1 MDTLNELIKKIN
13 AEIEGS
19 EERIAALQAQI
30 ESLSNELKKE
40 RGVADILKRALAN
53 IATLEEE
60 IKETSKEKEIKETKE
75 EEFVEEKQPIQEE
88 KDSKLKFN
96 TVQKAKARLCQL
108 GVAVK
113 SKIPTATD
121 IKEKLASAAIS
132 AGYVLGTTRDN
143 IENFTSEL
151 IERFTEQREKYGQK
165 IMESKKAKEAKRT
178 VEEAQYESD
187 NILNFNPRQP
197 EATKS
202 SKLRIVSKKVIDTL
216 KLTNIDLKIEK
227 AFLEAGISVKNY
239 VEKTTDIIN
248 NKVEKIRSIPSNAI
262 EKYQQWKQGRMDKRA
277 ELQNQINSLKG
288 IKAQVLNAQDPTMA
302 EQLQLD
308 EQPAKTM

>member
-1 MDTLNELIKKIN
+1 MNIRDTLNEEIEKIN
-13 AEIEGS
+13 AEKEES
-19 EERIAALQAQI
+19 EERIAELQAQI
-30 ESLSNELKKE
+30 ESLSKELEKK
-40 RGVADILKRALAN
+40 RRMTDILKQALAN
-53 IATLEEE
+53 IDALEEE
-60 IKETSKEKEIKETKE
+60 IKETSKEEEI
-75 EEFVEEKQPIQEE
+75 VEEKQPIQEE

-113 SKIPTATD
+113 SKIPTAAD

-132 AGYVLGTTRDN
+132 ADYRLETTRDN

-151 IERFTEQREKYGQK
+151 IERFTEKREKYEQK
-165 IMESKKAKEAKRT
+165 ITESKKAKEAKRT

-202 SKLRIVSKKVIDTL
+202 SKLGIVSKKVIDTL

-227 AFLEAGISVKNY
+227 TFLEAGISVKNY

-262 EKYQQWKQGRMDKRA
+262 EKYQQWKQGRIDKRA

-288 IKAQVLNAQDPTMA
+288 MKAQVLNAQDPIA
-302 EQLQLD
+302 EQLV

>member
-1 MDTLNELIKKIN
+1 MDTLNELIKKIT

-19 EERIAALQAQI
+19 EERITKIQEQI
-30 ESLSNELKKE
+30 EKLSNELKKE
-40 RGVADILKRALAN
+40 RGAADILKQALAN
-53 IATLEEE
+53 IAALKEE
-60 IKETSKEKEIKETKE
+60 IKETSKEEKI
-75 EEFVEEKQPIQEE
+75 VEEKQPIQEE

-113 SKIPTATD
+113 SKIPTAAD

-132 AGYVLGTTRDN
+132 AGYMLETTRDN

-151 IERFTEQREKYGQK
+151 IERFTEKREKYEQK
-165 IMESKKAKEAKRT
+165 ITESKKAKEAKRA
-178 VEEAQYESD
+178 VEEAKYESD

-202 SKLRIVSKKVIDTL
+202 SKLGIVSKKVIDTL

-262 EKYQQWKQGRMDKRA
+262 EKYQQWKQGRIDKRA
-277 ELQNQINSLKG
+277 ELQNQINSLRE
-288 IKAQVLNAQDPTMA
+288 IKEHVQVLNAQDPKAVVEPT
-302 EQLQLD
+302 
-308 EQPAKTM
+308 KTM

>member
-1 MDTLNELIKKIN
+1 MNIRDTLNEEIEKIN
-13 AEIEGS
+13 AEKEES
-19 EERIAALQAQI
+19 EKRIAELQAQI
-30 ESLSNELKKE
+30 ESLSKELEKK
-40 RGVADILKRALAN
+40 RRMTDILKQALAN
-53 IATLEEE
+53 IDALEEE
-60 IKETSKEKEIKETKE
+60 IKETSKEEEI
-75 EEFVEEKQPIQEE
+75 VEEKQPIQEE

-132 AGYVLGTTRDN
+132 AGYMLETTRDN

-151 IERFTEQREKYGQK
+151 IERFTEKREKYEQK
-165 IMESKKAKEAKRT
+165 ITESKKAKETKRT

-202 SKLRIVSKKVIDTL
+202 SKLGIVSKKVIDTL

-262 EKYQQWKQGRMDKRA
+262 EKYQQWQQGRIDKRT

-288 IKAQVLNAQDPTMA
+288 MKAQVLNAQDPIA
-302 EQLQLD
+302 EQLV

>member
-1 MDTLNELIKKIN
+1 MNIRDTLNEEIEKIN
-13 AEIEGS
+13 AEKEGT
-19 EERIAALQAQI
+19 EERIAELQAQI
-30 ESLSNELKKE
+30 ESLSKELEKK
-40 RGVADILKRALAN
+40 RRMTDILKQALAN
-53 IATLEEE
+53 IEALEEE
-60 IKETSKEKEIKETKE
+60 IKETSKEEEI
-75 EEFVEEKQPIQEE
+75 VEEKQPIQEE

-96 TVQKAKARLCQL
+96 AVQKAKARLCQL

-113 SKIPTATD
+113 SKIPTAAD
-121 IKEKLASAAIS
+121 IKEKLASAAIN
-132 AGYVLGTTRDN
+132 AGYTLEATKDG

-151 IERFTEQREKYGQK
+151 IEIFTEKRKKYEQK
-165 IMESKKAKEAKRT
+165 ITESKKAKEAKRT

-197 EATKS
+197 EVTKS
-202 SKLRIVSKKVIDTL
+202 SKLGIASKKAIDMV

-239 VEKTTDIIN
+239 VEKTTDKIN

-262 EKYQQWKQGRMDKRA
+262 EKYQQWQQGRMDKRA

-288 IKAQVLNAQDPTMA
+288 MKAQVLNAQDPIA
-302 EQLQLD
+302 EQLV

>member
-1 MDTLNELIKKIN
+1 MNIRDTLNEEIEKIN
-13 AEIEGS
+13 AEKEES
-19 EERIAALQAQI
+19 EERIAELQAQI
-30 ESLSNELKKE
+30 ESLSKELEKK
-40 RGVADILKRALAN
+40 RRMTDILKQALAN
-53 IATLEEE
+53 IDALEEE
-60 IKETSKEKEIKETKE
+60 IKETSKEEEI
-75 EEFVEEKQPIQEE
+75 VEEKQPIQEE

-132 AGYVLGTTRDN
+132 AGYMLETTRDN

-151 IERFTEQREKYGQK
+151 IERFTEQREKYEQK
-165 IMESKKAKEAKRT
+165 ITESKKAKETKRT

-202 SKLRIVSKKVIDTL
+202 SKLGIVSKKVIDTL

-262 EKYQQWKQGRMDKRA
+262 EKYQQWKQGRIDKRT

-288 IKAQVLNAQDPTMA
+288 MKARVLNAQDPIA
-302 EQLQLD
+302 EQLV

>member
-1 MDTLNELIKKIN
+1 MNIRDTLNEEIEKIN

-19 EERIAALQAQI
+19 EERIAELQAQI
-30 ESLSNELKKE
+30 ESLSKELEKK
-40 RGVADILKRALAN
+40 RRMTDILRETLAN
-53 IATLEEE
+53 IEALEEE
-60 IKETSKEKEIKETKE
+60 I
-75 EEFVEEKQPIQEE
+75 VEEKQPIQEE

-113 SKIPTATD
+113 SKIPTAAD
-121 IKEKLASAAIS
+121 IKEKLASAAIN
-132 AGYVLGTTRDN
+132 AGYTLETTKDG

-151 IERFTEQREKYGQK
+151 IEIFTEKREKYEQK

-178 VEEAQYESD
+178 VEEAQYESG

-197 EATKS
+197 EVTKS
-202 SKLRIVSKKVIDTL
+202 SKLGIASKKAIDMV

-239 VEKTTDIIN
+239 VEKTTDKIN

-262 EKYQQWKQGRMDKRA
+262 EKYQQWQQGRIDKKT
-277 ELQNQINSLKG
+277 ELQNQINSLKE
-288 IKAQVLNAQDPTMA
+288 IKAQVNPQVPIP
-302 EQLQLD
+302 EQLV

>member
-1 MDTLNELIKKIN
+1 MDTLNELIKKIT

-19 EERIAALQAQI
+19 EERITKIQEQI
-30 ESLSNELKKE
+30 EKLSNEQKKE
-40 RGVADILKRALAN
+40 RGAADILKQALAN
-53 IATLEEE
+53 IAALKEE
-60 IKETSKEKEIKETKE
+60 IKETSKEEKI
-75 EEFVEEKQPIQEE
+75 VEEKQPIQEE

-113 SKIPTATD
+113 SKIPTAAD

-132 AGYVLGTTRDN
+132 AGYRLETTRDN

-151 IERFTEQREKYGQK
+151 IERFTEKREKYEQK
-165 IMESKKAKEAKRT
+165 ITESKKAKEAKEAKRT

-202 SKLRIVSKKVIDTL
+202 SKLGIVSKKVIDTL

-262 EKYQQWKQGRMDKRA
+262 EKYQQWKQGRIDKRT

-288 IKAQVLNAQDPTMA
+288 MKARVLNAQDPIA
-302 EQLQLD
+302 EQLV

>member
-1 MDTLNELIKKIN
+1 MNISDALNEEIKKTN

-19 EERIAALQAQI
+19 EERIAELQAQI
-30 ESLSNELKKE
+30 ESLRKELEKKK
-40 RGVADILKRALAN
+40 RMTDILKQALAN
-53 IATLEEE
+53 IAALEEE
-60 IKETSKEKEIKETKE
+60 IKETSKEEEI
-75 EEFVEEKQPIQEE
+75 VEEKQPIQEE

-132 AGYVLGTTRDN
+132 AGYMLETTRDN

-151 IERFTEQREKYGQK
+151 IERFTEQREKYEQK

-202 SKLRIVSKKVIDTL
+202 SKLGIVSKKVIDTL

-262 EKYQQWKQGRMDKRA
+262 EKYQQWKQGRIDKRT

-288 IKAQVLNAQDPTMA
+288 MKAKVLNAQDPIA
-302 EQLQLD
+302 EQPV
-308 EQPAKTM
+308 EQPAKAM

>member
-1 MDTLNELIKKIN
+1 MNIRDTLNEEIEKIN
-13 AEIEGS
+13 AEKEGS
-19 EERIAALQAQI
+19 EKRIAELQAQI
-30 ESLSNELKKE
+30 ESLSKELEKK
-40 RGVADILKRALAN
+40 RRMTDILKQALAN
-53 IATLEEE
+53 IDALEEE
-60 IKETSKEKEIKETKE
+60 IKETSKEEEI
-75 EEFVEEKQPIQEE
+75 VEEKQPIQEE

-132 AGYVLGTTRDN
+132 AGYMLETTRDN

-151 IERFTEQREKYGQK
+151 IERFTEKREKHEQK
-165 IMESKKAKEAKRT
+165 ITESKKAKETKRT

-202 SKLRIVSKKVIDTL
+202 SKLGIVSKKVIDTL

-262 EKYQQWKQGRMDKRA
+262 EKYQQWQQGRIDKRT

-288 IKAQVLNAQDPTMA
+288 MKARVLNAQDPIA
-302 EQLQLD
+302 EQLV

>member
-1 MDTLNELIKKIN
+1 MNIRDTLNEEIEKIN
-13 AEIEGS
+13 AEKEGS
-19 EERIAALQAQI
+19 EKRIAELQAQI
-30 ESLSNELKKE
+30 ESLSKELEKK
-40 RGVADILKRALAN
+40 RRMTDILKQALAN
-53 IATLEEE
+53 IDALEEE
-60 IKETSKEKEIKETKE
+60 IKETSKEEEI
-75 EEFVEEKQPIQEE
+75 VEEKQPIQEE
-88 KDSKLKFN
+88 KNSKLKFN
-96 TVQKAKARLCQL
+96 AVQKAKARLCQL

-132 AGYVLGTTRDN
+132 AGYMLETTRDN

-151 IERFTEQREKYGQK
+151 IERFTEKREKYEQK
-165 IMESKKAKEAKRT
+165 ITESKKAKETKRT

-197 EATKS
+197 EVTKS
-202 SKLRIVSKKVIDTL
+202 SKLGIASKKAIDMV

-239 VEKTTDIIN
+239 VEKTTDKIN
-248 NKVEKIRSIPSNAI
+248 NKVEKIRSIPSNVI
-262 EKYQQWKQGRMDKRA
+262 DKYQEWRQGRIDKRT
-277 ELQNQINSLKG
+277 ELQNQINSLKE
-288 IKAQVLNAQDPTMA
+288 IKAQVNPQAPITV
-302 EQLQLD
+302 

>member
-1 MDTLNELIKKIN
+1 MNIRDTLNEEIEKIN
-13 AEIEGS
+13 AKKEES
-19 EERIAALQAQI
+19 EERIAELQAQI
-30 ESLSNELKKE
+30 ESLSKELEKK
-40 RGVADILKRALAN
+40 RRMTDILKQALAN
-53 IATLEEE
+53 IDALEEE
-60 IKETSKEKEIKETKE
+60 IKETSKEEEI
-75 EEFVEEKQPIQEE
+75 VEEKQPIQEE

-113 SKIPTATD
+113 SKIPTAAD

-132 AGYVLGTTRDN
+132 AGYRLETTRDN

-151 IERFTEQREKYGQK
+151 IERFTEKREKYEQK
-165 IMESKKAKEAKRT
+165 ITESKKAKEAKRT

-202 SKLRIVSKKVIDTL
+202 SKLGIVSKKVIDTL

-262 EKYQQWKQGRMDKRA
+262 EKYQQWQQERIDKRT

-288 IKAQVLNAQDPTMA
+288 MKAQVLNAQDPIT
-302 EQLQLD
+302 EQLV

>member
-1 MDTLNELIKKIN
+1 MNIRDTLNEEIEKIN
-13 AEIEGS
+13 AEKEES
-19 EERIAALQAQI
+19 EERIAELQVQI
-30 ESLSNELKKE
+30 ESLSKELEKK
-40 RGVADILKRALAN
+40 RRMTDILKQALAN
-53 IATLEEE
+53 IDALEEE
-60 IKETSKEKEIKETKE
+60 IKETSKEEEI
-75 EEFVEEKQPIQEE
+75 VEEKQPIQEE

-132 AGYVLGTTRDN
+132 AGYRLETTRDN

-151 IERFTEQREKYGQK
+151 IERFTEQREKYEQK
-165 IMESKKAKEAKRT
+165 ITESKKAKEAKKT

-202 SKLRIVSKKVIDTL
+202 SKLGIVSKKVIDTL

-262 EKYQQWKQGRMDKRA
+262 EKYQQWQQGRIDKRT

-288 IKAQVLNAQDPTMA
+288 MKAQVLNAQEPIA
-302 EQLQLD
+302 EQLV

>member
-1 MDTLNELIKKIN
+1 MNIRDTLNEEIEKIN
-13 AEIEGS
+13 AEKEGS
-19 EERIAALQAQI
+19 EKKIAELQAQI
-30 ESLSNELKKE
+30 ESLSKELEKK
-40 RGVADILKRALAN
+40 RRMTDILKQALAN
-53 IATLEEE
+53 IAALEEE
-60 IKETSKEKEIKETKE
+60 IKETSKEEEI
-75 EEFVEEKQPIQEE
+75 VEEKQPIEEE

-113 SKIPTATD
+113 SKIPTAAD
-121 IKEKLASAAIS
+121 IKEKLASAAIN
-132 AGYVLGTTRDN
+132 AGYTLEATKDG

-151 IERFTEQREKYGQK
+151 IEIFTEKREKYEQK
-165 IMESKKAKEAKRT
+165 ITESKKAKEAKRT

-187 NILNFNPRQP
+187 KILNFNPRQP
-197 EATKS
+197 EVTKS
-202 SKLRIVSKKVIDTL
+202 SKLGIASKKAIDMV

-248 NKVEKIRSIPSNAI
+248 NKVEKIRSIPSNVI
-262 EKYQQWKQGRMDKRA
+262 DKYQEWRQGRMDKRT

-288 IKAQVLNAQDPTMA
+288 MKAQVLNAQDAQDPIA
-302 EQLQLD
+302 EQLV

>member
-1 MDTLNELIKKIN
+1 MNIRDTLNEEIEKIN
-13 AEIEGS
+13 AEKEES
-19 EERIAALQAQI
+19 EERIAELQAQI
-30 ESLSNELKKE
+30 ESLSKELEKK
-40 RGVADILKRALAN
+40 RRMTDILKQALAN
-53 IATLEEE
+53 IDALEEE
-60 IKETSKEKEIKETKE
+60 IKETSKEEEI
-75 EEFVEEKQPIQEE
+75 VEEKQPIQEE

-113 SKIPTATD
+113 SKIPTAAD

-132 AGYVLGTTRDN
+132 AGYRLETTRDN

-151 IERFTEQREKYGQK
+151 IERFTEKREKYEQK
-165 IMESKKAKEAKRT
+165 ITESKKAKEAKRT

-202 SKLRIVSKKVIDTL
+202 SKLGIVSKKVIDTL

-262 EKYQQWKQGRMDKRA
+262 EKYQQWQQGRIDKRT

-288 IKAQVLNAQDPTMA
+288 MKAQVLNAQDPIT
-302 EQLQLD
+302 EQLV
-308 EQPAKTM
+308 EQSAKTM

>member
-1 MDTLNELIKKIN
+1 MNIRDTLNEEIEKIN
-13 AEIEGS
+13 AEKEGS
-19 EERIAALQAQI
+19 EKRIAELQAQI
-30 ESLSNELKKE
+30 ESLSKELEKK
-40 RGVADILKRALAN
+40 RRMTDILKQALAN
-53 IATLEEE
+53 IDALEEE
-60 IKETSKEKEIKETKE
+60 IKETSKEEEI
-75 EEFVEEKQPIQEE
+75 VEEKQPIQEE

-132 AGYVLGTTRDN
+132 AGYMLETTRDN

-151 IERFTEQREKYGQK
+151 IERFTEKREKYEQK
-165 IMESKKAKEAKRT
+165 ITESKKAKEAKRT

-202 SKLRIVSKKVIDTL
+202 SKLGIVSKKVIDTL

-262 EKYQQWKQGRMDKRA
+262 EKYQQWQQGRIDKRT

-288 IKAQVLNAQDPTMA
+288 MKAQVLNTQDPIA
-302 EQLQLD
+302 EQLV

>member
-1 MDTLNELIKKIN
+1 MNIRDTLNEEIEKIN

-19 EERIAALQAQI
+19 EEKIAELQAQI
-30 ESLSNELKKE
+30 ESLSKELEKK
-40 RGVADILKRALAN
+40 RRMTDILRETLAN
-53 IATLEEE
+53 IDALEEE
-60 IKETSKEKEIKETKE
+60 I
-75 EEFVEEKQPIQEE
+75 VEEKQPIQEE
-88 KDSKLKFN
+88 KNSKLKFN
-96 TVQKAKARLCQL
+96 AVQKAKARLCQL

-113 SKIPTATD
+113 SKIPTAAD
-121 IKEKLASAAIS
+121 IKEKLASAAIN
-132 AGYVLGTTRDN
+132 AGYTLETTKDG

-151 IERFTEQREKYGQK
+151 IEIFTEKREKYEQK

-197 EATKS
+197 EVTKS
-202 SKLRIVSKKVIDTL
+202 SKLGIASKKAIDMV

-239 VEKTTDIIN
+239 VEKTTDKIN
-248 NKVEKIRSIPSNAI
+248 NKVEKIRSIPSNVI
-262 EKYQQWKQGRMDKRA
+262 DKYQEWRQGRIDKRA

-288 IKAQVLNAQDPTMA
+288 MKAQVLNAQDSITV
-302 EQLQLD
+302 

>member
-1 MDTLNELIKKIN
+1 MNIRDTLNEEIEKIN
-13 AEIEGS
+13 AEKEGS
-19 EERIAALQAQI
+19 EKRIAELQAQI
-30 ESLSNELKKE
+30 ESLSKELEKK
-40 RGVADILKRALAN
+40 RRMTDILKQTLAN
-53 IATLEEE
+53 IDALEEE
-60 IKETSKEKEIKETKE
+60 IKETSKEEEI
-75 EEFVEEKQPIQEE
+75 VEEKQPIQEE

-108 GVAVK
+108 GDAVK

-132 AGYVLGTTRDN
+132 AGYMLETTRDN

-151 IERFTEQREKYGQK
+151 IERFTEKREKYEQK
-165 IMESKKAKEAKRT
+165 ITESKKAKEAKRT
-178 VEEAQYESD
+178 VEEAQYQSD

-202 SKLRIVSKKVIDTL
+202 SKLGIVSKKVIDTL

-262 EKYQQWKQGRMDKRA
+262 EKYQQWQQGRIDKRT

-288 IKAQVLNAQDPTMA
+288 MKAQVLNAQEPIA
-302 EQLQLD
+302 EQLV

>member
-1 MDTLNELIKKIN
+1 MNIRDTLNEEIEKIN
-13 AEIEGS
+13 AEKEES
-19 EERIAALQAQI
+19 EERIAELQAQI
-30 ESLSNELKKE
+30 ESLSKELEKK
-40 RGVADILKRALAN
+40 RRMTDILKQALAN
-53 IATLEEE
+53 IDALEEE
-60 IKETSKEKEIKETKE
+60 IKETSKEEEI
-75 EEFVEEKQPIQEE
+75 VEEKQPIQEE

-113 SKIPTATD
+113 SKIPTAAD

-132 AGYVLGTTRDN
+132 AGYRLETTRDN

-151 IERFTEQREKYGQK
+151 IERFTEKREKYEQK
-165 IMESKKAKEAKRT
+165 ITESKKAKETKRT

-202 SKLRIVSKKVIDTL
+202 SKLGIVSKKVIDTL

-262 EKYQQWKQGRMDKRA
+262 EKYQQWQQGRIDKRT

-288 IKAQVLNAQDPTMA
+288 MKARVLNAQDPIA
-302 EQLQLD
+302 EQLV

>member
-1 MDTLNELIKKIN
+1 MNIRDTLNEEIEKIN
-13 AEIEGS
+13 AEKEGS
-19 EERIAALQAQI
+19 EKRIAELQAQI
-30 ESLSNELKKE
+30 ESLSKELEKK
-40 RGVADILKRALAN
+40 RRMTDILKQTLAN
-53 IATLEEE
+53 IDALEEE
-60 IKETSKEKEIKETKE
+60 IKETSKEEEI
-75 EEFVEEKQPIQEE
+75 VEEKQPIQEE

-132 AGYVLGTTRDN
+132 AGYMLKTTRDN

-151 IERFTEQREKYGQK
+151 IERFTEKREKYEQK
-165 IMESKKAKEAKRT
+165 ITESKKAKEAKRT
-178 VEEAQYESD
+178 VEEAQYQSD

-202 SKLRIVSKKVIDTL
+202 SKLGIVSKKVIDTL

-262 EKYQQWKQGRMDKRA
+262 EKYQQWQQERIDKRT

-288 IKAQVLNAQDPTMA
+288 MKAQVLNAQDPIT
-302 EQLQLD
+302 EQLV

>member
-1 MDTLNELIKKIN
+1 MNIRDTLNEEIEKIN
-13 AEIEGS
+13 AEKEES
-19 EERIAALQAQI
+19 EERIAELQAQI
-30 ESLSNELKKE
+30 ESLSKELEKK
-40 RGVADILKRALAN
+40 RRMTDILKQALAN
-53 IATLEEE
+53 IDALEEE
-60 IKETSKEKEIKETKE
+60 IKETSKEEEI
-75 EEFVEEKQPIQEE
+75 VEEKQPIQEE

-132 AGYVLGTTRDN
+132 AGYMLETTRDN

-151 IERFTEQREKYGQK
+151 IERFTEKREKYEQK
-165 IMESKKAKEAKRT
+165 ITESKKAKEAKRT

-202 SKLRIVSKKVIDTL
+202 SKLGIVSKKVIDTL

-262 EKYQQWKQGRMDKRA
+262 EKYQQWQQERIDKRT

-288 IKAQVLNAQDPTMA
+288 MKAQVLNAQDPIA
-302 EQLQLD
+302 EQLV

>member
-1 MDTLNELIKKIN
+1 MDTLNELIKKIT

-19 EERIAALQAQI
+19 EERITKIQEQI
-30 ESLSNELKKE
+30 EKLSNELEKLSNELKKE
-40 RGVADILKRALAN
+40 RGAADILKQALAN
-53 IATLEEE
+53 IAALKEE
-60 IKETSKEKEIKETKE
+60 IKETSKEEKI
-75 EEFVEEKQPIQEE
+75 VEEKQPIQEE

-113 SKIPTATD
+113 SKIPTAAD
-121 IKEKLASAAIS
+121 IREKLASAAIS
-132 AGYVLGTTRDN
+132 AGYMLETTRDN

-151 IERFTEQREKYGQK
+151 IERFTEQREKYEQK
-165 IMESKKAKEAKRT
+165 ITESKKAKEAKRA
-178 VEEAQYESD
+178 VEEAKYESD

-202 SKLRIVSKKVIDTL
+202 SKLGIASKKAIDMV

-262 EKYQQWKQGRMDKRA
+262 EKYQQWKQGRIDKRA
-277 ELQNQINSLKG
+277 ELQNQINSLRE
-288 IKAQVLNAQDPTMA
+288 IKEHVQVLNAQDPKA
-302 EQLQLD
+302 VVE
-308 EQPAKTM
+308 PAKTM

>member
-1 MDTLNELIKKIN
+1 MNIRDTLNEEIEKIN

-19 EERIAALQAQI
+19 EERIAELQAQI
-30 ESLSNELKKE
+30 ESLSKELEKK
-40 RGVADILKRALAN
+40 RRMTDILKQALVN
-53 IATLEEE
+53 IDALEEE
-60 IKETSKEKEIKETKE
+60 IKETSKEEEI
-75 EEFVEEKQPIQEE
+75 VEEKQPIQEE

-132 AGYVLGTTRDN
+132 AGYMLGTTRDN

-151 IERFTEQREKYGQK
+151 IERFTEQREKYEQK
-165 IMESKKAKEAKRT
+165 ITESKKAKEAKRT

-202 SKLRIVSKKVIDTL
+202 SKLGIVSKKVIDTL

-262 EKYQQWKQGRMDKRA
+262 EKYQQWQQGRIDKRT
-277 ELQNQINSLKG
+277 ELQNQINSLKEM
-288 IKAQVLNAQDPTMA
+288 KAQVSNPQAPIA
-302 EQLQLD
+302 EQLV
-308 EQPAKTM
+308 EQPAKAM

>member
-1 MDTLNELIKKIN
+1 MNIRDTLNEEIEKIN
-13 AEIEGS
+13 AEKEGS
-19 EERIAALQAQI
+19 EKKIAELQAQI
-30 ESLSNELKKE
+30 ESLSKELEKK
-40 RGVADILKRALAN
+40 RRMTDILKQALAN
-53 IATLEEE
+53 IAALEEE
-60 IKETSKEKEIKETKE
+60 IKETSKEEEI
-75 EEFVEEKQPIQEE
+75 VEEKQPIQEE
-88 KDSKLKFN
+88 KNSKLKFN
-96 TVQKAKARLCQL
+96 AVQKAKARLCQL

-113 SKIPTATD
+113 SKIPTAAD
-121 IKEKLASAAIS
+121 IKEKLASAAIN
-132 AGYVLGTTRDN
+132 AGYTLEATKDG

-151 IERFTEQREKYGQK
+151 IEIFTEKREKYEQK

-197 EATKS
+197 EVTKS
-202 SKLRIVSKKVIDTL
+202 SKLGIASKKAIDMV

-239 VEKTTDIIN
+239 VEKTTDKIN
-248 NKVEKIRSIPSNAI
+248 NKVEKIRSIPSNVI
-262 EKYQQWKQGRMDKRA
+262 DKYQEWQQGRMDKRT

-288 IKAQVLNAQDPTMA
+288 MKAQVLNAQDAQDPIA
-302 EQLQLD
+302 EQLV

>member
-1 MDTLNELIKKIN
+1 MNIRDTLNEEIEKIN
-13 AEIEGS
+13 AEKEGS
-19 EERIAALQAQI
+19 EKRIAELQAQI
-30 ESLSNELKKE
+30 ESLSKELEKK
-40 RGVADILKRALAN
+40 RRMTDILKQALAN
-53 IATLEEE
+53 IDALEEE
-60 IKETSKEKEIKETKE
+60 IKETSKEEEI
-75 EEFVEEKQPIQEE
+75 VEEKQPIQEE

-113 SKIPTATD
+113 SKIPTAAD

-132 AGYVLGTTRDN
+132 AGYMLETTRDN

-151 IERFTEQREKYGQK
+151 IERFTEKREKYEQK
-165 IMESKKAKEAKRT
+165 ITESKKAKEAERT

-202 SKLRIVSKKVIDTL
+202 SKLGIVSKKVIDTL

-262 EKYQQWKQGRMDKRA
+262 EKYQQWQQGRIDKRT

-288 IKAQVLNAQDPTMA
+288 MKAQVLNAQDPIT
-302 EQLQLD
+302 EQLV

>member
-1 MDTLNELIKKIN
+1 MNISDALNEEIKKTN

-19 EERIAALQAQI
+19 EERIAELQAQI
-30 ESLSNELKKE
+30 ESLRKELEKKK
-40 RGVADILKRALAN
+40 RMTDILKQALAN
-53 IATLEEE
+53 IAALEEE
-60 IKETSKEKEIKETKE
+60 IKETSKEEEI
-75 EEFVEEKQPIQEE
+75 VEEKQPIQEE

-132 AGYVLGTTRDN
+132 AGYMLGTTRDN

-151 IERFTEQREKYGQK
+151 IERFTEQREKYEQK

-202 SKLRIVSKKVIDTL
+202 SKLGIVSKKVIDTL

-248 NKVEKIRSIPSNAI
+248 NEVEKIRSIPSNAI
-262 EKYQQWKQGRMDKRA
+262 EKYQQWQQGRIDKRT
-277 ELQNQINSLKG
+277 ELQNQINSLKEM
-288 IKAQVLNAQDPTMA
+288 KEQVSNPQAPIP
-302 EQLQLD
+302 EQLV